1 LQLENGKVAS
11 SKLAQYLCDTHQL
24 MLEVHRELLLDEVR
38 TNAYREAIRRVVTAD
53 SVVLDIGTGSGI
65 LSFFAI
71 EAGARRVFAIEDQHS
86 ADLAMF
92 LAKHLGFTDR
102 LTVFHDRSTNVE
114 LPELADVLVTET
126 LGAFGFEERILSSVI
141 DARER
146 LLRPGATIIPRRV
159 ELFVVPVELPVIFER
174 HISCWQRSPYGFD
187 FSPLAIFASNVIYVA
202 NIESSTFLASPAR
215 IISCEMANVESAD
228 VSGRVQFE
236 AARSGVMHGFAG
248 WFRATLAQDVILSN
262 ELPMT
267 SWSHAFLPLE
277 QPQSID
283 AHTPI
288 DLTIETSDGKAWR
301 WSGTVGSSSFDQTT
315 WLAAPPCRA

>member
-1 LQLENGKVAS
+1 
-11 SKLAQYLCDTHQL
+11 

-92 LAKHLGFTDR
+92 LTKHLGYTDR
-102 LTVFHDRSTNVE
+102 MTVFHDRSTNIE
-114 LPELADVLVTET
+114 LPEPAGVLVTET

-141 DARER
+141 DARKR
-146 LLRPGATIIPRRV
+146 LLRPGATIIPQRV

-174 HISCWQRSPYGFD
+174 HISCWQRSSYGFD
-187 FSPLAIFASNVIYVA
+187 FSPLAMFASNAIYVA
-202 NIESSTFLASPAR
+202 NIESKTFLASPAR
-215 IISCEMANVESAD
+215 IISCEMATVESAD
-228 VSGRVQFE
+228 VSGQAKFE
-236 AARSGVMHGFAG
+236 TVRSGVLHGFAG
-248 WFRATLAQDVILSN
+248 WFRATLAEDVVLSN

-283 AHTPI
+283 AGTAI
-288 DLTIETSDGKAWR
+288 DLTLETSDGKAWR
-301 WSGTVGSSSFDQTT
+301 WSGTVGAYSFDQTT

>member
-1 LQLENGKVAS
+1 
-11 SKLAQYLCDTHQL
+11 

-92 LAKHLGFTDR
+92 LAKQLGFTDR
-102 LTVFHDRSTNVE
+102 MTVFHDRSTNVE
-114 LPELADVLVTET
+114 LPEPADVLITET

-141 DARER
+141 DARKR
-146 LLRPGATIIPRRV
+146 LLRPGATIVPQRV

-174 HISCWQRSPYGFD
+174 HVSCWQRSPYGFD
-187 FSPLAIFASNVIYVA
+187 FSPLAMFASNAIYVA
-202 NIESSTFLASPAR
+202 NIEKNTFLASPAR
-215 IISCEMANVESAD
+215 IISCEMATVESVD
-228 VSGRVQFE
+228 ISGQVQFE
-236 AARSGVMHGFAG
+236 ASRSGVVHGFAG
-248 WFRATLAQDVILSN
+248 WFRATLTDDVVLSN

-283 AHTPI
+283 GHTPI
-288 DLTIETSDGKAWR
+288 DLTVETSDGKAWR
-301 WSGTVGSSSFDQTT
+301 WSGAAGAYAFDQTT

>member
-1 LQLENGKVAS
+1 
-11 SKLAQYLCDTHQL
+11 
-24 MLEVHRELLLDEVR
+24 MLEVHRELLLDKVR
-38 TNAYREAIRRVVTAD
+38 TSAYRDAIRRVVTAD

-65 LSFFAI
+65 LGFFAC

-92 LAKHLGFTDR
+92 LTKHLGLTDR
-102 LTVFHDRSTNVE
+102 MTVIHDRSTNIE
-114 LPELADVLVTET
+114 LPEPADILVTET

-141 DARER
+141 NARKR
-146 LLRPGATIIPRRV
+146 LLRPGATIIPQRV
-159 ELFVVPVELPVIFER
+159 ELFVVPVELPVIFDR
-174 HISCWQRSPYGFD
+174 HISCWQRSPYGLD
-187 FSPLAIFASNVIYVA
+187 FSPLAMFASNVIYVA
-202 NIESSTFLASPAR
+202 NIESSAFLASPAR
-215 IISCEMANVESAD
+215 IISCDMATAESAD

-236 AARSGVMHGFAG
+236 AARSGVLHGFGG
-248 WFRATLAQDVILSN
+248 WFRATLAEDVVLSN

-277 QPQSID
+277 RPQSID

-288 DLTIETSDGKAWR
+288 DLTVETSDGKAWR